1 MELSPFLTPALRNF
15 AELGTPPDTLIQ
27 ASESFEWASVTL
39 GDSQHCRIYDATQT
53 RLQQTATA
61 VLALI
66 GSPKAAAQI
75 IERRPTSLKTAH
87 LDRSSEPGEF
97 LKTFTQVVRPEWT
110 QDIGLLVEQW
120 NAYTDLPGS
129 ACYFPVLTAESA
141 NGTDSLLT
149 PGYLRSVSL
158 SFFRRTQGADKI
170 SVILRDVD
178 GSLSSESLS
187 APIQAARQL
196 LAVESP
202 KILSSGFEGAFTF
215 SRADLLHSGK
225 SANLALAALYLCEA
239 QQFSECR
246 SQSWIKRGV
255 VLSGDIDASGTLQN
269 IDHSGIKGKTEAS
282 FFSPASV
289 LVLPRTQVEIAKDSL
304 VVLSAKYP
312 NRHLQIIG
320 VDSLSDLFSDRRLV
334 TVKRRSLPAFVAYK
348 TWNRRSSVIPS
359 FLLICLIAAVVW
371 VRFFSTDMH
380 PETIGFSSTGMDIGN
395 ADGDIIGHI
404 PLKPD
409 QMVSIESKNPRLV
422 AIGDLDGDG
431 FKDVVWARNST
442 SENENLGIIV
452 VWNGATRETI
462 RNIPLEFKLEYTGD
476 PSISHGRMNATKIS
490 LTDVDGDGRT
500 EFFVAVRHAKFY
512 PSLLLEYDP
521 STFRVIQRYDHPGSI
536 EDFFVV
542 DLDGNGTKEIIFG
555 GVNNAF
561 NAAVIGVLKAGD
573 FSGFAPA
580 ERYYVAATPPTL
592 NEIAYIKFLDS
603 PLRSYSPNSYPF
615 VQSFV
620 IHLEDSLF
628 TARISDSR
636 YTTPVASGNAA
647 LLFEFNFDLSLN
659 SVGTSDPYDSLWKQ
673 ALAAGYVDGP
683 LTRQDKIDMMN
694 MPQIRKDGAWVPL
707 LDSRQ
712 DFDSNTGRIYS
723 RVIES
728 TNF

>member
-1 MELSPFLTPALRNF
+1 M
-15 AELGTPPDTLIQ
+15 
-27 ASESFEWASVTL
+27 
-39 GDSQHCRIYDATQT
+39 
-53 RLQQTATA
+53 
-61 VLALI
+61 
-66 GSPKAAAQI
+66 
-75 IERRPTSLKTAH
+75 
-87 LDRSSEPGEF
+87 
-97 LKTFTQVVRPEWT
+97 
-110 QDIGLLVEQW
+110 
-120 NAYTDLPGS
+120 
-129 ACYFPVLTAESA
+129 
-141 NGTDSLLT
+141 
-149 PGYLRSVSL
+149 
-158 SFFRRTQGADKI
+158 
-170 SVILRDVD
+170 
-178 GSLSSESLS
+178 
-187 APIQAARQL
+187 
-196 LAVESP
+196 
-202 KILSSGFEGAFTF
+202 
-215 SRADLLHSGK
+215 
-225 SANLALAALYLCEA
+225 
-239 QQFSECR
+239 
-246 SQSWIKRGV
+246 
-255 VLSGDIDASGTLQN
+255 
-269 IDHSGIKGKTEAS
+269 
-282 FFSPASV
+282 
-289 LVLPRTQVEIAKDSL
+289 
-304 VVLSAKYP
+304 LSAKYP

-404 PLKPD
+404 PQKPD
-409 QMVSIESKNPRLV
+409 QMVLIESKNPRLV

-490 LTDVDGDGRT
+490 LTDVDGDGGN

-712 DFDSNTGRIYS
+712 DFDSNTGRIDS